1 MDEKLQNHCVLW
13 IVQFMI
19 FLGFYGGIY
28 ICHTVTLMVAGSNPG
43 TSPLYNISSSTPA
56 APVRKTGVDDFLNSE
71 NNKNDYDWYVVPFSW
86 YIQYNEIFA
95 ILIG

>member
-1 MDEKLQNHCVLW
+1 MCSLDSAVYE
-13 IVQFMI
+13 F
-19 FLGFYGGIY
+19 FGGFCDGIY
-28 ICHTVTLMVAGSNPG
+28 ICHIVALMVAGSNPG

-86 YIQYNEIFA
+86 YIQYNDEVFA